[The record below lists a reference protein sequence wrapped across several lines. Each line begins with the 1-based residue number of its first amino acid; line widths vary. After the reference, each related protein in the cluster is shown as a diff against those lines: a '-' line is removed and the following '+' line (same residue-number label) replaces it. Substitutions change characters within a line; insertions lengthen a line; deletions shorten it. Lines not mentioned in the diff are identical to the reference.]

1 MTLEEFVINVKCNA
15 SSSVFT
21 TVGTDDEF
29 PIIGLNCLP
38 LLFTAFVFYGSATT
52 AMVALTFELVRWISR
67 HGYRSTRGLLSLVQ
81 PFCYKPIGL
90 DDGAVVKCR
99 DGQVLQTSTGQRTLS
114 R

>member
-15 SSSVFT
+15 SSSVFA
-21 TVGTDDEF
+21 TVGIDDEF

-81 PFCYKPIGL
+81 PFCTNPLGSMMGL
-90 DDGAVVKCR
+90 
-99 DGQVLQTSTGQRTLS
+99 L
-114 R
+114 